1 MVSGVYMPFWPLWLA
16 DWGLSPAQIG
26 LFTSLGIGIRVVA
39 GLLIPALADR
49 LDSRRNTIVVCCL
62 LGAVI
67 LVGHLW
73 ISDVTVLLV
82 ATLATGACLASIGP
96 IGEAL
101 GVAASR
107 YHGFDY
113 APTRGLGS
121 VGYMVSNLAVGALIA
136 IYDTRI
142 ALWWMVACF
151 VIAAVLVRRHPGGRR
166 VQGQIPPRMDEIRA
180 LITNPVFCVFVAA
193 LSFTQ
198 ASHAV
203 FYAYGTI
210 HWTSLGLSEA
220 RIGALW
226 AAGVA
231 AEIVFMITIGGTLA
245 GRLGPVRA
253 LALSG
258 LAGILRWGGMM
269 FDPTGWALWPL
280 MALHALTF
288 AVGHLGA
295 MAFITRAI
303 PARFGAAAQG
313 AAAAM
318 AAGLVLSLATA
329 AAAWA
334 YPRFGGL
341 TYGIGL
347 GMSVVGLVICI
358 LLGRRWKGQPLAV

>member
-16 DWGLSPAQIG
+16 NWGLSPTDVG

-39 GLLIPALADR
+39 GLLVPSLADR
-49 LDSRRNTIVVCCL
+49 LDSRRNVIAICCL
-62 LGAVI
+62 LGALI

-73 ISDVTVLLV
+73 ITRLPILLM

-96 IGEAL
+96 IAEAL

-107 YHGFDY
+107 FHGFDY
-113 APTRGLGS
+113 APARGLGS
-121 VGYMVSNLAVGALIA
+121 LGFMLANLAVGALISGFGVNV
-136 IYDTRI
+136 
-142 ALWWMVACF
+142 ALWWMVICF
-151 VIAAVLVRRHPGGRR
+151 TLAAVLVLRHPGGNR
-166 VQGQIPPRMDEIRA
+166 VQGQVPPRMSEIRE
-180 LITNPVFCVFVAA
+180 LVTNPVFGVFVAA

-203 FYAYGTI
+203 FYAYGSI
-210 HWTSLGLSEA
+210 HWAALGLSET

-231 AEIVFMITIGGTLA
+231 GEIVFMVTIGGA
-245 GRLGPVRA
+245 VAAWLGPVRA
-253 LALSG
+253 LGLSG
-258 LAGILRWGGMM
+258 LAGIVRWGAFM
-269 FDPTGWALWPL
+269 FDPTGWVLWPL
-280 MALHALTF
+280 MTLHAFTF

-303 PARFGAAAQG
+303 PPRFGAAAQG

-318 AAGLVLSLATA
+318 AAGLVLALATA

-347 GMSVVGLVICI
+347 TMSVIGVGICVV
-358 LLGRRWKGQPLAV
+358 LGRRWQGQELAV